1 MKSFFTC
8 LLPILSI
15 SIFAQTASIKGVL
28 QDADKAPVSFANIVL
43 YKSAD
48 SSVVKV
54 EVSEL
59 TGKFLIP
66 NIPSGNYY
74 LVASFIGYDDATK
87 SNIQLLDNQQ
97 LDLGMLPFQ
106 AASTELAEATVK
118 ARRALVEIKPDR
130 TVFNVQ
136 GTINSVGSDAIEL
149 LRKAPAVTVDN
160 NDNINVLGRAGVLL
174 YVDGKRQPLAGD
186 DLTNYLKGIPAEQ
199 IDRIEIITNPGAKYE
214 AEGNAG
220 IIDIRLKKD
229 KSHGANG
236 TVNATH
242 NQGKV
247 GRTNV
252 GFTGNYRNRNF
263 NTYGNIGAGRRN
275 GFNDLIFN
283 STQNGIRLQESNDMR
298 RSADAIYYRLG
309 TDFFINKKLWLVNSF

>member
-1 MKSFFTC
+1 MRTYFT
-8 LLPILSI
+8 ILFSILTI

-28 QDADKAPVSFANIVL
+28 QDSEKSPISYANIVL
-43 YKSAD
+43 HNSID
-48 SSVVKV
+48 SSMVKI
-54 EVSEL
+54 EVSDPV
-59 TGKFLIP
+59 GKFLIP
-66 NIPSGNYY
+66 SIPTGNYF
-74 LVASFIGYDDATK
+74 LVASFIGYDDAKKT
-87 SNIQLLDNQQ
+87 NIELLDNQQ
-97 LDLGMLPFQ
+97 LDIGVLSFQ
-106 AASTELAEATVK
+106 AASVELVEATVK

-160 NDNINVLGRAGVLL
+160 NDNINVLGRSGVLL
-174 YVDGKRQPLAGD
+174 YVDGKRQPLSGD

-199 IDRIEIITNPGAKYE
+199 IDRIEIITNPGARYE

-242 NQGKV
+242 SQGQV
-247 GRTNV
+247 GRTNI
-252 GFTGNYRNRNF
+252 GLTGNYRNKDF
-263 NTYGNIGAGRRN
+263 NSYGNIGAGRRN
-275 GFNDLIFN
+275 GFNELIFN
-283 STQNGIRLQESNDMR
+283 STQNGIKLQETNDMN
-298 RSADAIYYRLG
+298 RSGDAIYYRFG
-309 TDFFINKKLWLVNSF
+309 TDFFYQ